1 MFNLHANMDVL
12 SFPRGRG
19 THNKSVIRDIHDEY
33 MLHDKKVRR
42 IHTAW
47 KLESGTIVVYEYM
60 SSSVPPSSICF
71 FEKIEDYNE
80 ACEEVSWLTTKAGYV
95 NENNG

>member
-1 MFNLHANMDVL
+1 MLNLNANMDDL
-12 SFPRGRG
+12 SFPRCKE

-33 MLHDKKVRR
+33 MLNDKKVKC

-71 FEKIEDYNE
+71 FEKIEDYIE
-80 ACEEVSWLTTKAGYV
+80 ACEEVSWLTKKQGI
-95 NENNG
+95 